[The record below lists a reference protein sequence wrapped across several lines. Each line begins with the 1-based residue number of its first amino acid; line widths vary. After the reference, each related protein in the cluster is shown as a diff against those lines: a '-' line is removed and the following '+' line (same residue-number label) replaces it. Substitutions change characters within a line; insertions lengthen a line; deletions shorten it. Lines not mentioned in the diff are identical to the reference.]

1 VVGRGKDDNQERNLV
16 RSMFTLT
23 TTATDNRILSHRGYA
38 VRKDALTP
46 ADTRKLKT
54 ALTMKP
60 RVAAEFSAGVEPFPI
75 YYESPSRWY
84 LPRFW
89 ALEHLGEPEG
99 DARGDGR
106 DLRAELAFNKE
117 LRNEQLPIVAAFKDG
132 GYNGLICVPCGYGKT
147 FMAIWLALQLR
158 KRFLIV
164 VHQEFLLEQ
173 WRKELEGSVPGIR
186 IGVVQQSL
194 AQTGLAAPKELN
206 VAELKERLRAHGLK
220 VGGTKPEL
228 LERLRA
234 VEPAPEPQEY
244 DCTICM
250 IQTIVGREWPMDTF
264 SGFGFTIFDECHHLG
279 AEHFSKALMA
289 IQTKHMLGL
298 SATPERLDGLE
309 NVFQW
314 FIGPVRYQ
322 IKVRDPDTSVSV
334 KVLRFTAADPE
345 YADPPLDYRGEVCR
359 PQLCN
364 QLASFTPRT
373 LAICDALEPALREG
387 RKLLI
392 LSDRRGHLEA
402 FDAEFR
408 RRGLTSSG
416 YYVGGMTAAA
426 RDLSAT
432 KQIVL
437 GTFTLAAE
445 GMNIRDLN
453 TIALVTPKSRI
464 EQAIGRIFRLK
475 KEERTF
481 QPLIFDIID
490 LPHDVCVRQFRKR
503 RAFYRQC
510 AYKIEGDKAIEEGPV
525 DDGDDA
531 AEDGSL
537 SSKPKETAAPKPKFR
552 TTAPP
557 PPS

>member
-1 VVGRGKDDNQERNLV
+1 
-16 RSMFTLT
+16 MITL
-23 TTATDNRILSHRGYA
+23 ATKSDDNRILSHRGYA

-46 ADTRKLKT
+46 GDTRKLKA
-54 ALTMKP
+54 ALTVKP
-60 RVAAEFSAGVEPFPI
+60 RVAAEFSAGVEAFPVF
-75 YYESPSRWY
+75 YESPSRWY
-84 LPRFW
+84 VPRFW
-89 ALEHLGEPEG
+89 GLETLGEPEG
-99 DARGDGR
+99 DARLEGR
-106 DLRAELAFNKE
+106 PLREELAFNKT
-117 LRNEQLPIVAAFKDG
+117 LRKEQEPIVAAFKDG
-132 GYNGLICVPCGYGKT
+132 GYNGLICVPCGFGKT
-147 FMAIWLALQLR
+147 FMAIWLALQIK

-164 VHQEFLLEQ
+164 VHQEFLLDQ
-173 WRKELEGSVPGIR
+173 WKKELEGSVPGIR
-186 IGVVQQSL
+186 IGVIQQSL
-194 AQTGLAAPKELN
+194 VQTGLMAPKDLTIP
-206 VAELKERLRAHGLK
+206 ELKERLRGHGLK

-228 LERLRA
+228 IARLRT
-234 VEPAPEPQEY
+234 VEPEAEPVEY

-250 IQTIVGREWPMDTF
+250 IQTVVSREWPTDAF

-279 AEHFSKALMA
+279 AEHFSRALMS

-309 NVFQW
+309 HVFKW

-322 IKVRDPDTSVSV
+322 IKVRDPDTSVTV
-334 KVLRFTAADPE
+334 KVLRFTSADDE
-345 YADPPLDYRGEVCR
+345 YANEPRDCRGEISR

-364 QLASFTPRT
+364 QLASFQPRT
-373 LAICDALEPALREG
+373 LSICDALEPALREG

-402 FDAEFR
+402 FDAEFKK
-408 RRGLTSSG
+408 RGLTSTG
-416 YYVGGMTAAA
+416 YYVGGMKTAD

-437 GTFTLAAE
+437 ATFTLAAE

-490 LPHDVCVRQFRKR
+490 LPHDVCVRQYRKR
-503 RAFYRQC
+503 RAFYKQC
-510 AYKIEGDKAIEEGPV
+510 AYKIEEGAAAIADGPMDDDDEGGNDSIELV
-525 DDGDDA
+525 T
-531 AEDGSL
+531 E
-537 SSKPKETAAPKPKFR
+537 PKPKPLFR
-552 TTAPP
+552 T
-557 PPS
+557 